1 MKEIRNTQTRPL
13 RVPLPQGKVLHLNP
27 RGTGQVPATALEHP
41 PFQKLVEAGDVEVLG
56 DGTPESR
63 HPLKEE
69 RATGG
74 SAGGGRPRAGV
85 THSSGER

>member
-1 MKEIRNTQTRPL
+1 MKDIRNATTQPL

-27 RGTGQVPATALEHP
+27 RGTGQVPAGALEHP
-41 PFQKLVEAGDVEVLG
+41 PFQKLVEAGEVEVLG
-56 DGTPESR
+56 EGAHETR

-69 RATGG
+69 RMSGG
-74 SAGGGRPRAGV
+74 PAGGGRPAAGV